1 MLQDTFPYINFI
13 LEVIFLEEKC
23 IVSQH
28 VFVYVLQAFS
38 LTFWQAIYEN
48 LLSYL
53 LVSIFFIIVLILF
66 LFDYKEG

>member
-53 LVSIFFIIVLILF
+53 LVSTFFIIVLILF